1 MMLNL
6 VEGVWREREIA
17 NAKQREK
24 NSGAK
29 QEEMKSSKIEIYFE
43 INNPLIDLGK
53 AEIEGSWMAL
63 EVGV

>member
-1 MMLNL
+1 M
-6 VEGVWREREIA
+6 EREIA

>member
-1 MMLNL
+1 MK
-6 VEGVWREREIA
+6 EFGEREIA

-43 INNPLIDLGK
+43 INNSLIYLGK

-63 EVGV
+63 EVGI